1 MNFLTKLFRKKENY
15 YLFLNDT
22 RGPLTVH
29 SGSCINR
36 NSLIVGELITI
47 KIPKNTVP
55 FIKVWDEMVLLTY
68 AMENP
73 LEKK

>member
-22 RGPLTVH
+22 RCPLTVH

-36 NSLIVGELITI
+36 NSLIIRELVMIR
-47 KIPKNTVP
+47 IPKDAVP
-55 FIKVWDEMVLLTY
+55 YIKVWDEMVLLSY
-68 AMENP
+68 VIRNEH
-73 LEKK
+73 EKK